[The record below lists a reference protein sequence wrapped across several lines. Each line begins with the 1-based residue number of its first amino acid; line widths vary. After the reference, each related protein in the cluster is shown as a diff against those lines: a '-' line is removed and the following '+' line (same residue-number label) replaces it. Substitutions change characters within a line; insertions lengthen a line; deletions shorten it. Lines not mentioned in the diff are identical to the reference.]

1 MKSLMKVFIMIV
13 LSYLLVGCKS
23 VSNYMNTTIMPTSK
37 FLEKTD
43 LGLLTFHQS
52 KHQESKRYFQ
62 EAVDIY
68 RVWEDKPLV
77 AFSDIAIID
86 YFGEGY
92 DKVLLHNYSA
102 LNYLMMGDIESA
114 KVETKNSNFI
124 QKNERYK
131 FYDKIEKFKDEK
143 ERYSTILTIYEQLFK
158 SVNPTHNPYQ
168 NPFAY
173 YVSALLYEE
182 DNQYNDAYIDIK
194 NALKYHKDSKILKD
208 KLELYKSNKQLDT
221 QKRAE
226 LFFDI
231 GKSPTKEQ
239 IKISVKTDKNREDM
253 LYLPTFKLY
262 KSKID
267 KIVITDSFDEII
279 AESYVLSDIDAIKIN
294 EFKRILPSLIN
305 RLVAESGKEVL
316 IEALSQKSSSA
327 GVLFKMLSTVYSQ
340 NNLQTWSSLPK
351 KIEVISFIPK
361 ESVNYRLKI
370 IDKDGKILNNKN
382 LELNCIKK
390 KKNCYQ
396 YYRII
401 EN

>member
-1 MKSLMKVFIMIV
+1 MQLFVIII
-13 LSYLLVGCKS
+13 LLYLLVGCKS
-23 VSNYMNTTIMPTSK
+23 ASNYLHTTVMPKSE

-43 LGLLTFHQS
+43 LGLLKFHQS
-52 KHQESKRYFQ
+52 KHQESKKYFQ
-62 EAVDIY
+62 KAVDIY
-68 RVWEDKPLV
+68 RASEDKPMIAL
-77 AFSDIAIID
+77 SNIAIIN
-86 YFGEGY
+86 YRGEGY

-102 LNYLMMGDIESA
+102 LNYLMMGEIENA

-131 FYDKIEKFKDEK
+131 FYDKIEKFKDAK
-143 ERYSTILTIYEQLFK
+143 EQYGTILDMYEQLFK
-158 SVNPTHNPYQ
+158 SVNPVHNPYQ

-194 NALKYHKDSKILKD
+194 NALKYHNDSKILKD
-208 KLELYKSNKQLDT
+208 KLELYKSNKQIDI

-239 IKISVKTDKNREDM
+239 IKISVKIDKNREDM

-267 KIVITDSFDEII
+267 KIIITDSYDKII
-279 AESYVLSDIDAIKIN
+279 AESFILSDIDAIKIN
-294 EFKRILPSLIN
+294 EFKEMLPSLIN
-305 RLVAESGKEVL
+305 RVATQSGKEIL
-316 IEALSQKSSSA
+316 IEALSQKSSPVGA
-327 GVLFKMLSTVYSQ
+327 LFKTINTVYSQ

-351 KIEVISFIPK
+351 RVEVISFIPK
-361 ESVNYRLKI
+361 ESVDYRLKI
-370 IDKDGKILNNKN
+370 IDKDGKILNNKK
-382 LELNCIKK
+382 LELNCIRKQ
-390 KKNCYQ
+390 KNCYQ
-396 YYRII
+396 YYLIKEHKR
-401 EN
+401 